1 MTSGNS
7 GADLSGPRGPWR
19 LIAWIVTAIMAA
31 TVCYSVLR
39 IPLQVTDSLVPM
51 LDAQKTPSVIG
62 AFASGARA
70 SGYFRPLRAAQI
82 QALFEL
88 SNGHYFAAYKGF
100 QAAMVAVVF
109 ALFLLVLEVNSL
121 RRLAALLFALTVLT
135 GLHSFRGSVWEAY
148 PVNHSLEIVAFCLL
162 ALLLARSNGGR
173 WSDAAAALTFLAAVS
188 TVESGL
194 LVWVVIVAAWLTG
207 ARGVSGRGVLVVTA
221 LLAGYVALRFAYLH
235 TGVPALSERSS
246 GFGLRQL
253 DPAELQRRFGA
264 WPYGFYA
271 YNVVSSLLT
280 VLFSEP
286 RAGIWTI
293 PAEFVRGRVA
303 AGTVI
308 NVVSSAVTT
317 VIIGWFVAAR
327 RDAWRPA
334 FAQALRRGRPAF
346 AQALRRG
353 KPAFAQALRRGKPE
367 FDRDDQI
374 VLVSCAV
381 IIANAVISYSY
392 TKDEIMGPAG
402 VFYALAACVGIVF
415 VLRTVGEQID
425 RGADPLG
432 PRVPLATL
440 ALVLAIVSAGWVVR
454 TAGLH
459 YQMNLMTFYDR
470 NEWVYVDDW
479 LVQQKSA
486 PSTDAGKALV
496 RQLRED
502 AVEHAAVNPYLL
514 SPRLDQWFR

>member
-7 GADLSGPRGPWR
+7 GAELSGPRGPWR

-121 RRLAALLFALTVLT
+121 HRLAALLFALTVLT

-334 FAQALRRGRPAF
+334 FARALRRGRS
-346 AQALRRG
+346 
-353 KPAFAQALRRGKPE
+353 E

-479 LVQQKSA
+479 LVHQKSA

>member
-1 MTSGNS
+1 MRRRRRRSS
-7 GADLSGPRGPWR
+7 APSR
-19 LIAWIVTAIMAA
+19 AA
-31 TVCYSVLR
+31 H
-39 IPLQVTDSLVPM
+39 
-51 LDAQKTPSVIG
+51 
-62 AFASGARA
+62 ASGF
-70 SGYFRPLRAAQI
+70 FRPLRAAQI

-88 SNGHYFAAYKGF
+88 SNGHYFLAYKGF
-100 QAAMVAVVF
+100 QAATVAVVF
-109 ALFLLVLEVNSL
+109 ALFLLVLEVSSL
-121 RRLAALLFALTVLT
+121 HRLAALLFALTVLT

-148 PVNHSLEIVAFCLL
+148 PVNHSLEILAFCLL
-162 ALLLARSNGGR
+162 VLLLSRSKGGT
-173 WSDAAAALTFLAAVS
+173 WVDVAAALAFLAATF

-207 ARGVSGRGVLVVTA
+207 ARGISRRGVMIVTL
-221 LLAGYVALRFAYLH
+221 LLAGYLAMRFGYLR

-253 DPAELQRRFGA
+253 DPAELERRFGA

-271 YNVVSSLLT
+271 YNVVSSILT

-286 RAGIWTI
+286 RAGIWTV
-293 PAEFVRGRVA
+293 PAELMRGRI
-303 AGTVI
+303 AGGTII
-308 NVVSSAVTT
+308 NVVSSTVTT
-317 VIIGWFVAAR
+317 AIIGWFVAGR
-327 RDAWRPA
+327 WRAWWQRA
-334 FAQALRRGRPAF
+334 FDP
-346 AQALRRG
+346 
-353 KPAFAQALRRGKPE
+353 
-367 FDRDDQI
+367 DDQI
-374 VLVSCAV
+374 VIVSLAV
-381 IIANAVISYSY
+381 IVANAVISYGY

-402 VFYALAACVGIVF
+402 VFYALSACVSVAALLSRPVQAASG
-415 VLRTVGEQID
+415 VG
-425 RGADPLG
+425 
-432 PRVPLATL
+432 RVPPSAGAMRGGPAASAL
-440 ALVLAIVSAGWVVR
+440 ALILAMTASGWVVR

-496 RQLRED
+496 RRLRED

>member
-7 GADLSGPRGPWR
+7 GAELSGPRGPWR

-39 IPLQVTDSLVPM
+39 VPLQVTDSLVPM

-353 KPAFAQALRRGKPE
+353 KPE

-415 VLRTVGEQID
+415 VLRTVGEQSD

>member
-121 RRLAALLFALTVLT
+121 HRLAALLFALTVLT

-334 FAQALRRGRPAF
+334 FAQALRRG
-346 AQALRRG
+346 
-353 KPAFAQALRRGKPE
+353 KPE

>member
-7 GADLSGPRGPWR
+7 GAELSGPRGPWR

-121 RRLAALLFALTVLT
+121 HRLAALLFALTVLT

-317 VIIGWFVAAR
+317 VIIGWFVGAR

-334 FAQALRRGRPAF
+334 VAQALRRGRPAV
-346 AQALRRG
+346 
-353 KPAFAQALRRGKPE
+353 AQALRRGKPE